1 MRRRSVREKSLSAV
15 ARSTIGLIQ
24 RLSLEVTVW
33 IMPVNVLSALDVK
46 SLSAARHPSD
56 SALSPASLVKNA
68 FIPGIVMVRYISP
81 NEKGRSGL
89 AAIHAALPKKDRKNV
104 GEGKR
109 VSVRVKHGG

>member
-56 SALSPASLVKNA
+56 SALSRSEEHKSELQSLMRISYAVLCLQKKTHISYKN
-68 FIPGIVMVRYISP
+68 ISNYIST
-81 NEKGRSGL
+81 L
-89 AAIHAALPKKDRKNV
+89 
-104 GEGKR
+104 
-109 VSVRVKHGG
+109 

>member
-46 SLSAARHPSD
+46 SLNAARHPSD
-56 SALSPASLVKNA
+56 SAPSPASLAKNA
-68 FIPGIVMVRYISP
+68 FIPGIVMVRSISP

-89 AAIHAALPKKDRKNV
+89 AAIHDRSEEHTSAL
-104 GEGKR
+104 
-109 VSVRVKHGG
+109 

>member
-46 SLSAARHPSD
+46 SLNAARHPSD
-56 SALSPASLVKNA
+56 SAPSPAYLAKNA
-68 FIPGIVMVRYISP
+68 FIPGIVMVRRSEKRRGGKDCVITFSFQWSP
-81 NEKGRSGL
+81 YY
-89 AAIHAALPKKDRKNV
+89 
-104 GEGKR
+104 
-109 VSVRVKHGG
+109 